1 MRAQFGGGID
11 PRLGL
16 IDYSG
21 IARAAEIRARNNL
34 MREEDEERKRQEK
47 MKAVGTIIQTLK
59 QKSDENKKLDAYADD
74 LYRKI
79 GSEDTA
85 DQRQLQFFG
94 INEGIF
100 GDQTDEEKRE
110 TIKNTLKSLG
120 VEAVTDLENARKLSE
135 LKLSQDK
142 EREQALYDAF
152 KASQGV
158 DNGETF
164 VKDTEAVK
172 TKIEAIENNRNLSFL
187 DDDVQNKVAEITSK
201 SPKEVTEEDL
211 AVLNTIENQLK
222 VIPRKSSTGAMGVIA
237 DLPSNML
244 GLIGDIP
251 AEILNLGRPEDQ
263 KYRTQF
269 TPKGEVPVVGGSDFF
284 RQLPRYTVE
293 PAKSLYNYLGFK

>member
-1 MRAQFGGGID
+1 MRARFGGGID

-21 IARAAEIRARNNL
+21 IAKAAEIRARNNR

-47 MKAVGTIIQTLK
+47 MKAVGSILQTFK
-59 QKSDENKKLDAYADD
+59 QKSDENKKLDLFAENA
-74 LYRKI
+74 YRKL
-79 GSEDTA
+79 GSEDKA
-85 DQRQLQFFG
+85 DQRFLNVYG
-94 INEGIF
+94 ISEGMF
-100 GDQTDEEKRE
+100 GDMDEKEKKE
-110 TIKNTLKSLG
+110 AIKNTFKSLG
-120 VEAVTDLENARKLSE
+120 IETVTDLENARKLSE

-158 DNGETF
+158 DSGETV

-172 TKIEAIENNRNLSFL
+172 AKIETIENNRNLSFL
-187 DDDVQNKVAEITSK
+187 DDDAQNKVTEITSK
-201 SPKEVTEEDL
+201 SPEEVTEEDL
-211 AVLNTIENQLK
+211 VVLNTIENQLK
-222 VIPRKSSTGAMGVIA
+222 VIPRKSKTGAMGVMA

-251 AEILNLGRPEDQ
+251 AEILNLRRER
-263 KYRTQF
+263 KFRTQF
-269 TPKGEVPVVGGSDFF
+269 TPEGEVPVVGGSDFF

-293 PAKSLYNYLGFK
+293 PAKDLYKYLGFK